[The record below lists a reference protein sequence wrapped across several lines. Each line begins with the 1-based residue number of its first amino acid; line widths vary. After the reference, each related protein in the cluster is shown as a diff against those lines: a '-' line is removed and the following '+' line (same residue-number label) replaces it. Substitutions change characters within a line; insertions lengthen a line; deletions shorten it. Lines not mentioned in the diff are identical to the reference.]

1 MNSRT
6 RDKKFL
12 SARVKLTEPM
22 LKHLNENI
30 MGTSVAA
37 LAKRTGLPYLLIY
50 NIAHKRVRS
59 LSTRNYRIIFGES
72 PPPQKQDKTD
82 GAHFREIA
90 ALWLFLND
98 DATKAD
104 LYWEFYGRGHT
115 RRVDY
120 RIFTG
125 QTRSVDPGFVSH
137 LEKKFSDCGIDP
149 DTVRRWARELARK
162 NRDDYVPYARVRP
175 LLVFLNNHLGINPT
189 TVLHQWS
196 QRYES
201 GDLKQVS
208 RRVYNR
214 VRDLKNRAEEALAAG
229 NRLEMEKLREAIYSP
244 RPGYT
249 LFAEVEQELAFLRKY
264 AARGAKHYLG
274 RSISMYSRGECKRL
288 PTWRAKKIIRDCR
301 VFIRREP
308 HLPLKALPPIIVEPI
323 LDALTQVLTAR
334 TADLLS
340 RKDGRR
346 LEKQIL
352 RPSRANDE
360 YKKQIYGFTRFD
372 MAGKAL
378 GMRKAAF
385 DLMVAENCEIFRRI
399 GTYSQRWYLSDL
411 YLKELAQKRHFDL
424 ITAKY
429 EWLAKKRR
437 YARRMTITCLN

>member
-6 RDKKFL
+6 HDKSFL
-12 SARVKLTEPM
+12 SPRVRLTESM
-22 LKHLNENI
+22 LKHLNEDI
-30 MGTSVAA
+30 KGRSVTA

-50 NIAHKRVRS
+50 NIVHKRVQS
-59 LSTRNYRIIFGES
+59 LSTRNFRVIFGES
-72 PPPQKQDKTD
+72 PPPQKQPKID
-82 GAHFREIA
+82 GAHFREMV
-90 ALWLFLND
+90 ALWLLLND
-98 DATKAD
+98 HATKSD

-115 RRVDY
+115 RKVDY

-125 QTRSVDPGFVSH
+125 QTRSVDPELVTY

-162 NRDDYVPYARVRP
+162 NRDDYVPYASVRP
-175 LLVFLNNHLGINPT
+175 LLTFLNDQLGINPT
-189 TVLHQWS
+189 TVLHQWF

-201 GDLKQVS
+201 GDLKRVS
-208 RRVYNR
+208 RKVYDR
-214 VRDLKNRAEEALAAG
+214 VRDLKERAEAALAAG
-229 NRLEMEKLREAIYSP
+229 NRLEFEKLREAIYSP

-264 AARGAKHYLG
+264 AGRGAKRYLG
-274 RSISMYSRGECKRL
+274 RSSSMYARGECKRL

-308 HLPLKALPPIIVEPI
+308 HLPLKALPRSIVAP
-323 LDALTQVLTAR
+323 LLAALAQILTAR

-340 RKDGRR
+340 REDGIR

-352 RPSRANDE
+352 RPSRASDE
-360 YKKQIYGFTRFD
+360 YKKQTYGFTRFD

-385 DLMVAENCEIFRRI
+385 DLMVAENCEIFRKI
-399 GTYSQRWYLSDL
+399 GTYSQRWYLPDL

-429 EWLAKKRR
+429 EWLARKSKFSGRIN
-437 YARRMTITCLN
+437 ASCLN